1 MKEVYE
7 FLKKNG
13 IYFLATVENIQPKVR
28 PFGTVTVFEDKLYI
42 QSSKTKQV
50 AKQIDINP
58 KIAISASTADTWLRI
73 EAEAVEDARVEP
85 KKQMLDEYPSLR
97 SLYNENDPNNVVWY
111 LKNATATI
119 EKFGGEKK
127 TFHF

>member
-1 MKEVYE
+1 MEEIYE
-7 FLKKNG
+7 FIKKNG
-13 IYFLATVENIQPKVR
+13 TYFLATVEDNQPKLR
-28 PFGTVTVFEDKLYI
+28 PFGTAIIFEDKLYI

-50 AKQIDINP
+50 AKQIAINP
-58 KIAISASTADTWLRI
+58 RIAISASTSDTWLRI
-73 EAEAVEDARVEP
+73 EAIAVEDRRIEP
-85 KKQMLDEYPSLR
+85 KTQMLDEYPSLR

-111 LKNATATI
+111 LKNAISTI

>member
-1 MKEVYE
+1 MEEIYE

-13 IYFLATVENIQPKVR
+13 TYFLATVEDNQPKVR
-28 PFGTVTVFEDKLYI
+28 PFGTAIIFEDKLYI

-50 AKQIDINP
+50 AKQIATNP
-58 KIAISASTADTWLRI
+58 SIAISASTSDTWLRI
-73 EAEAVEDARVEP
+73 EAIAVEDNRVEP

-97 SLYNENDPNNVVWY
+97 SLYNENDPNNVVWF
-111 LKNATATI
+111 LKDATATI
-119 EKFGGEKK
+119 EKFGGKKK

>member
-1 MKEVYE
+1 MEEIYE

-13 IYFLATVENIQPKVR
+13 TYFLATVEDNQPKVR
-28 PFGTVTVFEDKLYI
+28 PFGTVIIFEDKLYI

-50 AKQIDINP
+50 AKQIAINP
-58 KIAISASTADTWLRI
+58 RIAISASTSDTWLRI
-73 EAEAVEDARVEP
+73 EAIAVEDNRVEP

-111 LKNATATI
+111 LKDATATI